1 MGTDMT
7 GLAAVGKLA
16 FADQNLWAG
25 CRMARPSGVLKRYK
39 DPTPRR
45 HPMSDNTVRL
55 HRPIQFVR
63 KGMPGALTGTYA
75 I

>member
-1 MGTDMT
+1 
-7 GLAAVGKLA
+7 
-16 FADQNLWAG
+16 
-25 CRMARPSGVLKRYK
+25 
-39 DPTPRR
+39 
-45 HPMSDNTVRL
+45 MSDNTVRL